1 MTIFCEKQT
10 RGDSFPNSAGAIQT
24 LLLPSL
30 QANFFL
36 QGSRKIT
43 KFAPSNLYN
52 AIMNVT
58 RKATTVRL
66 PDYLLAD
73 LHAEARR
80 RNISMSKLLE
90 CIAEETMYRPN
101 AETLAAI
108 EEARSGVEMEDFD
121 PDELD

>member
-1 MTIFCEKQT
+1 
-10 RGDSFPNSAGAIQT
+10 
-24 LLLPSL
+24 
-30 QANFFL
+30 
-36 QGSRKIT
+36 
-43 KFAPSNLYN
+43 
-52 AIMNVT
+52 MNVT

-73 LHAEARR
+73 LHTEARR

-121 PDELD
+121 PDELDQYIYAEETEEVHAV